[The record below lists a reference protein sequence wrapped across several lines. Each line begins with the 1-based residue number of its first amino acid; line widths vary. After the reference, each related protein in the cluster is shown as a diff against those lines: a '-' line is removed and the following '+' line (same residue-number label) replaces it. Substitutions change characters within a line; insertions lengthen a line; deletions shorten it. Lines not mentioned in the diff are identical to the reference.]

1 MLHSK
6 VFVRESVSVN
16 GLTSGSISSSNI
28 TALNHKMRNDTM
40 ENRSLVMQRHS
51 ALSDSLLSGAQ
62 STEVFNSSRGR
73 SSKSTVKT
81 KDNTKQAHNNSTDP
95 LAIYLNIKVHSL
107 RNLRLSLLYI
117 TVNYVD
123 SPFL

>member
-6 VFVRESVSVN
+6 VFVGDSVTVN

-28 TALNHKMRNDTM
+28 TALNHKMRNDAM

-62 STEVFNSSRGR
+62 ATEILCSFG
-73 SSKSTVKT
+73 
-81 KDNTKQAHNNSTDP
+81 
-95 LAIYLNIKVHSL
+95 
-107 RNLRLSLLYI
+107 
-117 TVNYVD
+117 NYV
-123 SPFL
+123 SAELLH